1 MRVLLDNY
9 VPRRLD
15 PHLAAGHEV
24 IHCQALGWDELSNGK
39 LLTAAQAEF
48 DVMLTTDSGIPY
60 QQHLPKY
67 DIGLIVVKARFNR
80 TEDILHMLP
89 NILEAIE
96 TIQPGQY
103 VLVM

>member
-1 MRVLLDNY
+1 MRILLDNC
-9 VPRRLD
+9 VPRRLA
-15 PHLAAGHEV
+15 PHLATEHEV
-24 IHCQALGWDELSNGK
+24 VHCQELGWDELSNGK

-80 TEDILHMLP
+80 TEDILPLLP
-89 NILEAIE
+89 NILEAIQ

-103 VLVM
+103 VFVM